1 MSVRATH
8 RKFGS
13 QQLQD
18 VTQKGLLAQLALPRD
33 AVAAHRVISGG
44 IGTVVIGKI
53 ALDFAI
59 EPAAV
64 CRWAGIDRTTFARRD
79 KSAEKRLSV
88 SQSAV
93 VYSMV
98 RALDAAVEM
107 FDGDKH
113 KALNWFRTPAR
124 SLGGQA
130 PMEMLSTPAGAD
142 AVLDLITRI
151 EHGVI
156 S

>member
-1 MSVRATH
+1 MSTQAIH
-8 RKFGS
+8 RKFGGL
-13 QQLQD
+13 QQQD
-18 VTQKGLLAQLALPRD
+18 VMQPGLLAQLALPRD
-33 AVAAHRVISGG
+33 AVAAHRVISDG

-53 ALDFAI
+53 ALDLAI
-59 EPAAV
+59 EPAVV

-88 SQSAV
+88 GQSAA
-93 VYSMV
+93 VYSMA
-98 RALDAAVEM
+98 RALDAAVAM

-124 SLGGQA
+124 ALAGQA
-130 PMEMLSTPAGAD
+130 PAEMLSTPAGAD